1 LTVRPLLWPSPPSLR
16 TARIHENPSHS
27 MSSERY
33 NAREAEPR
41 WQRQW
46 DEKAIFA
53 SKNDD
58 PRPKY
63 YVLEMFPYPSGR
75 IHIGHVRN
83 YTLGDVLARFMRAK
97 GFNVIHPMGWDAFG
111 LPAENA
117 AIERKVAPKQW
128 TYDNIAAMKKQLRSI
143 GLSLDWAREFATC
156 DPSYYKHQQK
166 LFLDFLGAG
175 LAEREKRKVNWDPV
189 DMTVLA
195 NEQVIDGRGWRSG
208 AVVEQRASA
217 AQPEGALRD
226 AMGQP
231 LVIDNR
237 PGAGGNV
244 AAEAVAHA
252 TPDGYTLF
260 NGNNAIL
267 ATNAALYKKINF
279 DPEADFAP
287 IGLIGS
293 QANILVVNP
302 ALPAKS
308 MGELIALAKA
318 NPGKLNFASSGH
330 GLAAHLAGELFK
342 AEAKID
348 IVHVPYKGAAPAL
361 QDVIAGH
368 VQMMFATASSVV
380 PHIRDGKVR
389 PLAVATLKRTAV
401 LPDIPT
407 IDELGI
413 KNFDATTWHGLVA
426 PAHTPKDVIATLN
439 RALAAALA
447 AGKGI
452 RRIAREHQAGVGTVL
467 RIKAEVGDRPFDGVS
482 AAA

>member
-1 LTVRPLLWPSPPSLR
+1 MSRIMMTVSDCCFVATVREAPRIDHDTHPRIGMKPLAFLAGLALLLGSLPAIQP
-16 TARIHENPSHS
+16 ARAADYPT
-27 MSSERY
+27 RPVTLVV
-33 NAREAEPR
+33 AFTPGG
-41 WQRQW
+41 
-46 DEKAIFA
+46 A
-53 SKNDD
+53 S
-58 PRPKY
+58 
-63 YVLEMFPYPSGR
+63 
-75 IHIGHVRN
+75 
-83 YTLGDVLARFMRAK
+83 DVLARLL
-97 GFNVIHPMGWDAFG
+97 G
-111 LPAENA
+111 
-117 AIERKVAPKQW
+117 RK
-128 TYDNIAAMKKQLRSI
+128 L
-143 GLSLDWAREFATC
+143 
-156 DPSYYKHQQK
+156 
-166 LFLDFLGAG
+166 
-175 LAEREKRKVNWDPV
+175 
-189 DMTVLA
+189 
-195 NEQVIDGRGWRSG
+195 EQI
-208 AVVEQRASA
+208 
-217 AQPEGALRD
+217 L
-226 AMGQP
+226 GQP
-231 LVIDNR
+231 FVIDNR

-244 AAEAVAHA
+244 AAEAVAHT

-267 ATNAALYKKINF
+267 ATNAALYKQINF

-401 LPDIPT
+401 LP
-407 IDELGI
+407 
-413 KNFDATTWHGLVA
+413 V
-426 PAHTPKDVIATLN
+426 
-439 RALAAALA
+439 
-447 AGKGI
+447 
-452 RRIAREHQAGVGTVL
+452 
-467 RIKAEVGDRPFDGVS
+467 
-482 AAA
+482 